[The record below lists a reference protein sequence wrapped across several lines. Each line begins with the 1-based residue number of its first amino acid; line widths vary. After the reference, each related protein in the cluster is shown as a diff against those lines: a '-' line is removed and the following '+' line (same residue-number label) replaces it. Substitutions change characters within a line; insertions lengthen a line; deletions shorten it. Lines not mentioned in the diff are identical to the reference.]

1 MKIAIIADDLTGA
14 ADAGVQ
20 FTRRKW
26 KTSVYFQSPDIVEPE
41 DDVIIFDTDS
51 RSVPVDEAYRRV
63 KSVAEWL
70 KERSVEL
77 IYKKLDSTFRG
88 NVGAELDAVFDVFQ
102 PDFILCSPAYPDHQR
117 MVKNGMLY
125 IGDSLLDETEFAR
138 DPKTP
143 VTDSFLPRL
152 IENQSKRKTGLIT
165 LEDLEQ
171 GPAHVERMLHSFFKE
186 NRRYVIVDAVLNR
199 HLEETVRLFRQLDF
213 RLIWSGS
220 AGLAHCMVGRD
231 GATDHVLP
239 KTDKPVLTVVGSLN
253 RTTRTQLDVLLKET
267 DVRAVVVH
275 PERLIGQD
283 GSRRREMERIYRE
296 AADHLAAGR
305 HTVICTSGNQEEVE
319 QTIDEGRRLGL
330 DPPTVGDSISTV
342 LGEVASMLVSGN
354 LSERLILTGGDTAK
368 QFCNAEQ
375 IRRFE
380 LIGEVDAGVPF
391 GRLIGKKEL
400 YAVTKAGGFGSDHIL
415 VRSLKFL
422 QGVE

>member
-14 ADAGVQ
+14 GDAGVQ

-253 RTTRTQLDVLLKET
+253 RTTRIQLDVLLKET

-400 YAVTKAGGFGSDHIL
+400 HAVTKAGGFGSDHIL

>member
-14 ADAGVQ
+14 GDAGVQ

-400 YAVTKAGGFGSDHIL
+400 HAVTKAGGFGSDHIL

>member
-1 MKIAIIADDLTGA
+1 LKIAIIADDLTGA